1 MNVVRFLPHKMW
13 AKTIGSASLL
23 LSSLLRHSL
32 SLVEHSI
39 TELNTIE
46 YLHIHKHAQNSSYH
60 YGCRNF
66 WSDIQKYIRFKIRF
80 GNFQSFF
87 YQNQMSLIWQALLN
101 SQICHCRVACHT
113 YEQRR
118 KLSMAVSIHLLLHKG
133 ANSEMSY

>member
-1 MNVVRFLPHKMW
+1 MYVVRFLPHKMW

-46 YLHIHKHAQNSSYH
+46 FLHRIPIIHKYAQNSSYH
-60 YGCRNF
+60 DGCRNF

-80 GNFQSFF
+80 EIFKVFVFIKIRCHPYDKHYSTAKFAIAGLHAILVNSAANSARQFQSTF
-87 YQNQMSLIWQALLN
+87 YYI
-101 SQICHCRVACHT
+101 R
-113 YEQRR
+113 
-118 KLSMAVSIHLLLHKG
+118 G
-133 ANSEMSY
+133 

>member
-46 YLHIHKHAQNSSYH
+46 FLHRIPIIHKYAQNSSYH
-60 YGCRNF
+60 DGCRNF

-80 GNFQSFF
+80 EIFKVFLSKSDVTHLTSITPQPNLPLPACMPYLWTAPQTQHGNFNPPF
-87 YQNQMSLIWQALLN
+87 I
-101 SQICHCRVACHT
+101 T
-113 YEQRR
+113 
-118 KLSMAVSIHLLLHKG
+118 
-133 ANSEMSY
+133 